1 MKKIYSLIF
10 LALFLASGPV
20 VAQKQLYFGLQ
31 GTVMSTLIT
40 NQNNYGLPDKY
51 PDMDYKVT
59 FGGAG
64 NVNIGFDFNKH
75 IGLLLQVG
83 YGKLGQ
89 RFTDL
94 INDTTITRNIKLNYL
109 QIPLLFK
116 YRSTGEVARFYVMAG
131 PQFDFLLSA
140 KQTYYKN
147 DASFNDEVFNP
158 KLKRFVKISEE
169 TITDRFSS
177 YDIFARLDLGVDIS
191 IVKNLF
197 INAGLSFAYGLT
209 DINAKDWRL
218 PDSKGNYNA
227 SHNVAVGFNI
237 GINYCL
243 DFSKTK

>member
-1 MKKIYSLIF
+1 MRKIYFFIL
-10 LALFLASGPV
+10 LALFLTAGQA

-31 GTVMSTLIT
+31 GTAMNTWIT

-116 YRSTGEVARFYVMAG
+116 YRSGGEVARFYVMAG

-191 IVKNLF
+191 LMKNMFL
-197 INAGLSFAYGLT
+197 NAGLSFCYGLT
-209 DINAKDWRL
+209 DINAKIGGTPIVKGITIL
-218 PDSKGNYNA
+218 P
-227 SHNVAVGFNI
+227 I
-237 GINYCL
+237 I
-243 DFSKTK
+243 

>member
-1 MKKIYSLIF
+1 MKKIYSIMILTFF
-10 LALFLASGPV
+10 LTAGQM

-40 NQNNYGLPDKY
+40 NQNNYGY

-64 NVNIGFDFNKH
+64 NANIGFDFNKH

-94 INDTTITRNIKLNYL
+94 IHDTTITRNIKLNYL
-109 QIPLLFK
+109 QIPLMFK
-116 YRSTGEVARFYVMAG
+116 YRSSGAVARFYVMAG

-158 KLKRFVKISEE
+158 KLKKFVKISEE
-169 TITDRFSS
+169 SIKDRFTS

-191 IVKNLF
+191 IAKNLF
-197 INAGLSFAYGLT
+197 INTGFSFAYGLT
-209 DINAKDWRL
+209 DINAKDWRINNSSG
-218 PDSKGNYNA
+218 DYNP
-227 SHNVAVGFNI
+227 SHNAAVGFNV